1 MSHLDD
7 SNLMDLSQ
15 TEQTSTPSPIRAPPP
30 PPPPPP
36 VGAPPP
42 QKGNRRRKRKQ
53 NGGERP
59 KMITVS

>member
-7 SNLMDLSQ
+7 GNLMDLSQ
-15 TEQTSTPSPIRAPPP
+15 TEQTSTPSPIQAP

>member
-7 SNLMDLSQ
+7 GNLMDLSQ
-15 TEQTSTPSPIRAPPP
+15 TEQTSTPSPIQAPPP
-30 PPPPPP
+30 PP
-36 VGAPPP
+36 PPP